1 MNIIE
6 QTEAL
11 KDLPDQRLMQ
21 EMQAPT
27 GFAPQFL
34 VLSELKRRKR
44 MRDEYQRQQA
54 ANMKTVAEE
63 AVTAAGVPQEGIMQM
78 SQAMNPNSSIAQ
90 NTGADQRPQMQ
101 PTQAPQ
107 MMADGG
113 VVRMLDGGMSG
124 GTMSA
129 IANLKANYPDVYR
142 SAVEEGI
149 VEQMAEYMLDI
160 AQDAPYALDALE
172 DPAPWFMKRPSQR
185 SVDKKQLEIE
195 ESQPERALQ
204 ARIDSRTAL
213 SRYGADDPIFGT
225 SALEQRERP
234 VTGQYTAAMDVP
246 VTSAVRQPLQ
256 PNRRKGKVPL
266 PSSDLLGSVP
276 DMTERG
282 VKTPSGSA
290 LSGLMPPVVDDG
302 FGTESIQNMQEQERQ
317 DDIYK
322 FLANPNSAA
331 IADRLDEANLE
342 GDEKYRKRIL
352 EGNLSAHTG
361 LFFPKGSSGQE
372 VAKKD
377 VNLRALQFLQGDQ
390 YTPPS
395 EIYGDLL
402 GGDPLET
409 AKYQEESPEVIQQ
422 LADDIYNANRV
433 DQEDSAL
440 RSLDQQNMNAQR
452 KSDEF
457 FRMLEIN
464 NPPVAYDRSPTTEFI
479 NNLLSS
485 GTDEV
490 DNEVFKGQAIPEDL
504 PEGFQLGMG
513 AASEGAMGAAS
524 EGALSFGKL
533 TDDTSTNPAGNKVTG
548 GQKASA
554 TSSLG
559 GIEGRIAKMLEEKE
573 KSAQSDKWMALA
585 QAGMAL
591 MASDAPTLGGAIGE
605 AGLVGLGALKKGK
618 EQYDKDVLDLLTLQ
632 QRIDAQKARSSGRG
646 GLTASNMISLMD
658 DLRRYKGDIQNRID
672 ALNSPTNLMDPAE
685 KERQIKG
692 LQQELFRTDIELGT
706 YRNALRGTGSIGSQS
721 FDVRGGSA
729 QQPSVGYSLGTAS
742 Q

>member
-54 ANMKTVAEE
+54 ANIKTVAEE

-113 VVRMLDGGMSG
+113 VVRMFDGGMSG

-129 IANLKANYPDVYR
+129 IAYLKANYPDAYEA
-142 SAVEEGI
+142 AVEEGV
-149 VEQMAEYMLDI
+149 VEQMAEYMQ
-160 AQDAPYALDALE
+160 ARAADAPYALDALE
-172 DPAPWFMKRPSQR
+172 DPAPFFMKRPSQR

-195 ESQPERALQ
+195 ATQPERALQ
-204 ARIDSRTAL
+204 ARVDSRVAL
-213 SRYGADDPIFGT
+213 SGYDDDDPIFGA

-234 VTGQYTAAMDVP
+234 VTGQYTAALDIP
-246 VTSAVRQPLQ
+246 VTSVEGQL
-256 PNRRKGKVPL
+256 PL
-266 PSSDLLGSVP
+266 PLSNTLGSVP
-276 DMTERG
+276 DMTEQG

-290 LSGLMPPVVDDG
+290 LSGLIPPVVDDG
-302 FGTESIQNMQEQERQ
+302 YGTESIQNMQEQERQ

-322 FLANPNSAA
+322 FLADPNSAA
-331 IADRLDEANLE
+331 IADRLDDANIK
-342 GDEKYRKRIL
+342 GNAYNEKYRRRIL
-352 EGNLSAHTG
+352 EKDLAAHTG
-361 LFFPKGSSGQE
+361 LFFPEGSSGQE
-372 VAKKD
+372 VARKD

-390 YTPPS
+390 FTPPS
-395 EIYGDLL
+395 EIYSDLL
-402 GGDPLET
+402 GGDPRAI
-409 AKYQEESPEVIQQ
+409 AKYQEESPQVIDQISDRLALEAQQ
-422 LADDIYNANRV
+422 GELAK
-433 DQEDSAL
+433 QEQFFNEQDAE
-440 RSLDQQNMNAQR
+440 AQAKR
-452 KSDEF
+452 DAVS
-457 FRMLEIN
+457 RMLEIN
-464 NPPVAYDRSPTTEFI
+464 QVPEP
-479 NNLLSS
+479 
-485 GTDEV
+485 
-490 DNEVFKGQAIPEDL
+490 DNRGILEKAITNVITGGNEEEVFKGEEITEDL
-504 PEGFQLGMG
+504 LEGFQLGMG
-513 AASEGAMGAAS
+513 AAP

-533 TDDTSTNPAGNKVTG
+533 TDLKSNDTSTNPAGNKVTG

-559 GIEGRIAKMLEEKE
+559 GIEGRIAQMLEEKE

-632 QRIDAQKARSSGRG
+632 QRIDAQKARSSGKG
-646 GLTASNMISLMD
+646 GLTASNMITLVRNLQD
-658 DLRRYKGDIQNRID
+658 YKGDIEKRISD
-672 ALNSPTNLMDPAE
+672 VNSMENFDSPEKKAADLKRLQAELM
-685 KERQIKG
+685 
-692 LQQELFRTDIELGT
+692 RTDFQIAAYMGALG
-706 YRNALRGTGSIGSQS
+706 GGMGGQS

-729 QQPSVGYSLGTAS
+729 QQPSVGYSVGTAS

>member
-54 ANMKTVAEE
+54 ANIKTVAEE

-90 NTGADQRPQMQ
+90 NTGMDQRSQMQ

-113 VVRMLDGGMSG
+113 VVRMFDGGISG

-142 SAVEEGI
+142 SAVEQGI
-149 VEQMAEYMLDI
+149 VEQMAEYMQNV
-160 AQDAPYALDALE
+160 AQDVPYGLDALE
-172 DPAPWFMKRPSQR
+172 DPRSFDFLQSMFTDPSNR
-185 SVDKKQLEIE
+185 AVTEKQKEIE
-195 ESQPERALQ
+195 ATQPERALQ

-213 SRYGADDPIFGT
+213 SRYSDDDPIFGT

-234 VTGQYTAAMDVP
+234 VTGQYTAALDIP
-246 VTSAVRQPLQ
+246 VTSVE
-256 PNRRKGKVPL
+256 GKLPL
-266 PSSDLLGSVP
+266 PPSDPLGLVS
-276 DMTERG
+276 DGKDFG

-322 FLANPNSAA
+322 FLANPVPYSEG
-331 IADRLDEANLE
+331 IADRLDAVNLE
-342 GDEKYRKRIL
+342 GNEKYRKRIL
-352 EGNLSAHTG
+352 GGNRNLAAHTG
-361 LFFPKGSSGQE
+361 LFFPEGSSGQD

-390 YTPPS
+390 STPPS
-395 EIYGDLL
+395 EIYGNLL
-402 GGDPLET
+402 RGDPLET

-433 DQEDSAL
+433 DQEGNAL
-440 RSLDQQNMNAQR
+440 RSLDQQDMNAQR

-479 NNLLSS
+479 NNLLSG
-485 GTDEV
+485 GTDED

-513 AASEGAMGAAS
+513 SAS

-618 EQYDKDVLDLLTLQ
+618 DQYDKDVLDLLTLQ
-632 QRIDAQKARSSGRG
+632 QRIDAQKARSSGKG

-658 DLRRYKGDIQNRID
+658 DLRRYKGDIQDRID
-672 ALNSPTNLMDPAE
+672 ALNSPANIMDPAE

-706 YRNALRGTGSIGSQS
+706 YRNALRGTGGIGSQS

>member
-1 MNIIE
+1 
-6 QTEAL
+6 
-11 KDLPDQRLMQ
+11 
-21 EMQAPT
+21 
-27 GFAPQFL
+27 
-34 VLSELKRRKR
+34 
-44 MRDEYQRQQA
+44 
-54 ANMKTVAEE
+54 
-63 AVTAAGVPQEGIMQM
+63 
-78 SQAMNPNSSIAQ
+78 
-90 NTGADQRPQMQ
+90 
-101 PTQAPQ
+101 
-107 MMADGG
+107 MADGG
-113 VVRMLDGGMSG
+113 VVRMFDGGMSG

-129 IANLKANYPDVYR
+129 IAYLKANYPDEYR
-142 SAVEEGI
+142 KAVQEGT
-149 VEQMAEYMLDI
+149 VEQVAEYMQ
-160 AQDAPYALDALE
+160 ARAADAPYALDALE
-172 DPAPWFMKRPSQR
+172 DPAPFFMKRPSQR

-213 SRYGADDPIFGT
+213 SRYGDDDPIFGPST
-225 SALEQRERP
+225 LEQLERP
-234 VTGQYTAAMDVP
+234 VTGKYTAALDIP
-246 VTSAVRQPLQ
+246 VTSVE
-256 PNRRKGKVPL
+256 GKLPL
-266 PSSDLLGSVP
+266 PPSDPLGPVP
-276 DMTERG
+276 DMTEQG
-282 VKTPSGSA
+282 VKTPSGSV
-290 LSGLMPPVVDDG
+290 LSGLIPPVADDG

-342 GDEKYRKRIL
+342 GDENYRKRIL
-352 EGNLSAHTG
+352 EGNLAAHKG

-372 VAKKD
+372 VARKD

-390 YTPPS
+390 FTPPS
-395 EIYGDLL
+395 EIYSDLL
-402 GGDPLET
+402 GGDLYT
-409 AKYQEESPEVIQQ
+409 NAKYQEEPSTVIDQMS
-422 LADDIYNANRV
+422 DDIYYANRA
-433 DQEDSAL
+433 DQEANAL
-440 RSLDQQNMNAQR
+440 KSLNQQDMNAQR

-479 NNLLSS
+479 NNLLAG
-485 GTDEV
+485 GTD
-490 DNEVFKGQAIPEDL
+490 DKGDDKGEAITEDL
-504 PEGFQLGMG
+504 PEGFQLRMG
-513 AASEGAMGAAS
+513 AAP

-618 EQYDKDVLDLLTLQ
+618 DQYDKDVLDLLTLQ

-658 DLRRYKGDIQNRID
+658 DLRRYKGDIQDRID

-706 YRNALRGTGSIGSQS
+706 YRNALRGTGSIGSQP

>member
-113 VVRMLDGGMSG
+113 VVRMFDGGISG

-142 SAVEEGI
+142 SAVEQGI
-149 VEQMAEYMLDI
+149 VEQMAEYMQNV
-160 AQDAPYALDALE
+160 AQDVPYGLDALE
-172 DPAPWFMKRPSQR
+172 DPRSFDFLQSMFTDPSNR
-185 SVDKKQLEIE
+185 AVTEKQKEIE
-195 ESQPERALQ
+195 ATQPERALQ

-213 SRYGADDPIFGT
+213 SRYSDDDPIFGT

-234 VTGQYTAAMDVP
+234 VTGEYTAALDIP
-246 VTSAVRQPLQ
+246 VTSVE
-256 PNRRKGKVPL
+256 GKLPL
-266 PSSDLLGSVP
+266 PPSDPLGLVS
-276 DMTERG
+276 DGKDFG

-290 LSGLMPPVVDDG
+290 LPGLMPPVVDDG

-322 FLANPNSAA
+322 FLAEKGEDFRGDFPSIA

-352 EGNLSAHTG
+352 EGNLAAHTG
-361 LFFPKGSSGQE
+361 LYFPEGSSGRE
-372 VAKKD
+372 VARKD
-377 VNLRALQFLQGDQ
+377 LNLRALQFLQGDQ
-390 YTPPS
+390 FTPPS
-395 EIYGDLL
+395 EIYGNLL
-402 GGDPLET
+402 RGDPLET
-409 AKYQEESPEVIQQ
+409 AKYQEEPPEVIQQ
-422 LADDIYNANRV
+422 LSDDIYNADRV
-433 DQEDSAL
+433 DQEANAL
-440 RSLDQQNMNAQR
+440 RSLDQQDMNAQR

-479 NNLLSS
+479 NNLLSG

-504 PEGFQLGMG
+504 PEGFQLG
-513 AASEGAMGAAS
+513 MGAAS

-618 EQYDKDVLDLLTLQ
+618 DQYDKDVLDLLTLQ
-632 QRIDAQKARSSGRG
+632 QRIDAQKARSSGKG

-658 DLRRYKGDIQNRID
+658 DLRRYKGDIQDRID
-672 ALNSPTNLMDPAE
+672 ALNSPANIMDPAE

>member
-113 VVRMLDGGMSG
+113 VVRMFDGGISG

-142 SAVEEGI
+142 SAVEQGI
-149 VEQMAEYMLDI
+149 VEQMAEYMQNV
-160 AQDAPYALDALE
+160 AQDVPYGLDALE
-172 DPAPWFMKRPSQR
+172 DPRSFDFLQSMFTDPSNR
-185 SVDKKQLEIE
+185 AVTEKQKEIE
-195 ESQPERALQ
+195 ATQPERALQ
-204 ARIDSRTAL
+204 ARVDSRTAL
-213 SRYGADDPIFGT
+213 SRYSDDDPIFGT

-234 VTGQYTAAMDVP
+234 VTGEYTAALDIP
-246 VTSAVRQPLQ
+246 VTSVE
-256 PNRRKGKVPL
+256 GKLPL
-266 PSSDLLGSVP
+266 PPSDPLGLVS
-276 DMTERG
+276 DGKDFG

-322 FLANPNSAA
+322 FLAEKGEDFRGDFPSIA

-352 EGNLSAHTG
+352 EGNLAAHTG
-361 LFFPKGSSGQE
+361 LYFPEGSSGRE
-372 VAKKD
+372 VARKD
-377 VNLRALQFLQGDQ
+377 LNLRALQFLQGDQ
-390 YTPPS
+390 FTPPS
-395 EIYGDLL
+395 EIYGNLL
-402 GGDPLET
+402 RGDPLET
-409 AKYQEESPEVIQQ
+409 AKYQEEPPEVIQQ
-422 LADDIYNANRV
+422 LSDDIYNADRV
-433 DQEDSAL
+433 DQEANAL
-440 RSLDQQNMNAQR
+440 RSLDQQDMNAQR

-479 NNLLSS
+479 NNLLSG

-504 PEGFQLGMG
+504 PEGFQLG
-513 AASEGAMGAAS
+513 MGAAS

-618 EQYDKDVLDLLTLQ
+618 DQYDKDVLDLLTLQ
-632 QRIDAQKARSSGRG
+632 QRIDAQKARSSGKG

-658 DLRRYKGDIQNRID
+658 DLRRYKGDIQDRID
-672 ALNSPTNLMDPAE
+672 ALNSPANIMDPAE

>member
-113 VVRMLDGGMSG
+113 VVRMFDGGMSG

-129 IANLKANYPDVYR
+129 IAYLKANYPDEYR
-142 SAVEEGI
+142 KAVQEGT
-149 VEQMAEYMLDI
+149 VEQVAEYMQ
-160 AQDAPYALDALE
+160 ARAADAPYALDALE
-172 DPAPWFMKRPSQR
+172 DPAPFFMKRPSQR

-213 SRYGADDPIFGT
+213 SRYGDDDPIFGPST
-225 SALEQRERP
+225 LEQLERP
-234 VTGQYTAAMDVP
+234 VTGKYTAALDIP
-246 VTSAVRQPLQ
+246 VTSVE
-256 PNRRKGKVPL
+256 GKLPL
-266 PSSDLLGSVP
+266 PPSDPLGPVP
-276 DMTERG
+276 DMTEQG
-282 VKTPSGSA
+282 VKTPSGSV
-290 LSGLMPPVVDDG
+290 LSGLIPPVADDG

-342 GDEKYRKRIL
+342 GDENYRKRIL
-352 EGNLSAHTG
+352 EGNLAAHKG

-372 VAKKD
+372 VARKD

-390 YTPPS
+390 FTPPS
-395 EIYGDLL
+395 EIYGDLKS
-402 GGDPLET
+402 GDLYT
-409 AKYQEESPEVIQQ
+409 NAKYQEEPSTVIDQMS
-422 LADDIYNANRV
+422 DDIYYANRA
-433 DQEDSAL
+433 DQEANAL
-440 RSLDQQNMNAQR
+440 KSLNQQDMNAQR

-479 NNLLSS
+479 NNLLAG
-485 GTDEV
+485 GTD
-490 DNEVFKGQAIPEDL
+490 DKGDDKGEAITEDL
-504 PEGFQLGMG
+504 PEGFQLRMG
-513 AASEGAMGAAS
+513 AAP

-618 EQYDKDVLDLLTLQ
+618 DQYDKDVLDLLTLQ

-658 DLRRYKGDIQNRID
+658 DLRRYKGDIQDRID

-706 YRNALRGTGSIGSQS
+706 YRNALRGTGSIGSQP